1 MGLAGYEVEPA
12 SAIYERAC
20 GRVSLFSLHP
30 RQLIYSSALGT
41 AAPLSFYR
49 VVTNGLITGICL
61 IVTIPAMLLTALILR
76 VTTRG
81 PVWHSEP
88 LRGLNSQVFRAY
100 RFQVNGAGV
109 IAKCMRR
116 FRLEEL
122 AQFLNVLKGELA
134 MVGPRAA
141 RPEYEEAIERYIP
154 FYRERS
160 TVRPGVT
167 GWAQVHLDRTPEF
180 EDTTTSLEYDLYY
193 VKNRSLGLD
202 SLILLHAIKSL
213 LVHRRCRVT
222 PGSPAGDAAS
232 PIFIRRSPARRAK
245 AVYQTGGYAPFYASV
260 RRGVS
265 SGIEA
270 LSRGPACRAG

>member
-1 MGLAGYEVEPA
+1 M
-12 SAIYERAC
+12 I
-20 GRVSLFSLHP
+20 
-30 RQLIYSSALGT
+30 
-41 AAPLSFYR
+41 
-49 VVTNGLITGICL
+49 
-61 IVTIPAMLLTALILR
+61 LTALILR

-88 LRGLNSQVFRAY
+88 LRGLNGQVFRAY
-100 RFQVNGAGV
+100 RFQVNGTGV

-122 AQFLNVLKGELA
+122 PQFLNVLKGELA

-154 FYRERS
+154 FYRERN

-180 EDTTTSLEYDLYY
+180 EDTTTRLEYDLYY
-193 VKNRSLGLD
+193 VKNRSFGLD

-213 LVHRRCRVT
+213 LVS
-222 PGSPAGDAAS
+222 SPM
-232 PIFIRRSPARRAK
+232 PRY
-245 AVYQTGGYAPFYASV
+245 V
-260 RRGVS
+260 GVS
-265 SGIEA
+265 G
-270 LSRGPACRAG
+270 R